1 MKIGDLVMRRHE
13 SGENWLG
20 LIIEELGGELVLVMW
35 AGRNEAHY
43 CNVLLLEELR
53 YCEDR

>member
-1 MKIGDLVMRRHE
+1 MKIGDLVMRRNE

-20 LIIEELGGELVLVMW
+20 LIIEEFGGELVLVMW

-43 CNVLLLEELR
+43 CHVLLLEELR
-53 YCEDR
+53 HYENG

>member
-20 LIIEELGGELVLVMW
+20 LIIEEFGGELVLVMW

-43 CNVLLLEELR
+43 CHVLLLEELR
-53 YCEDR
+53 HYEDG